1 MRLWKHRETDCSR
14 TSQKNLEKFKLRRTA
29 NFLLVFLSVPCFG
42 GLGHWASSFSVLIT
56 RDIHKLLEKC
66 KGDELS
72 ARRRCIRCQWQRS
85 IVCHSSSVRIKWLPL
100 VRRLKLKIILH
111 VINGKMTSLTNMGN
125 LHCYDVIKNITTSR
139 HSKSIIMHT
148 HGFTDQPWVR
158 MTGYQVLFLCVYE
171 LRWRQSINY
180 TKKKDN
186 IKPRWLNKLGQKRI
200 FYMEKHTI
208 SFLWH
213 SPSKRHLGCSDN
225 QSQCRIWFILPAHRT
240 FILC

>member
-1 MRLWKHRETDCSR
+1 MPGLISQFRIHDTTLWDV
-14 TSQKNLEKFKLRRTA
+14 LEKIKNNIDHELMKNAKYYFDIC
-29 NFLLVFLSVPCFG
+29 NFNKYYIL
-42 GLGHWASSFSVLIT
+42 
-56 RDIHKLLEKC
+56 
-66 KGDELS
+66 
-72 ARRRCIRCQWQRS
+72 
-85 IVCHSSSVRIKWLPL
+85 
-100 VRRLKLKIILH
+100 ILH
-111 VINGKMTSLTNMGN
+111 INITYITF

>member
-1 MRLWKHRETDCSR
+1 
-14 TSQKNLEKFKLRRTA
+14 
-29 NFLLVFLSVPCFG
+29 
-42 GLGHWASSFSVLIT
+42 
-56 RDIHKLLEKC
+56 
-66 KGDELS
+66 
-72 ARRRCIRCQWQRS
+72 
-85 IVCHSSSVRIKWLPL
+85 
-100 VRRLKLKIILH
+100 
-111 VINGKMTSLTNMGN
+111 
-125 LHCYDVIKNITTSR
+125 
-139 HSKSIIMHT
+139 MHT

-208 SFLWH
+208 SFMWH

-225 QSQCRIWFILPAHRT
+225 QSQWRIWFILLTEPLYYVNNLHT
-240 FILC
+240 VSKLWLFVSFSFVTSDSFLILMTSVLGLGNITESEKLNLEAITKIHFHLDDDRNGKVDLSESNEVSA